1 MVLVKNDEKT
11 KKENKKVKKQKSKKV
26 ITFNEK
32 KKAPIEYSDFFQNRK
47 FLILLGIILI
57 LIIMAIINFAINVL
71 FHSLTMTFNKG
82 EFELFKIPTNLANE
96 SLNIKNLFSLDYLK
110 YDLFILPLVVL
121 IVMVQLLKL
130 YRKNRDVDYGEEG
143 DSRWTTLEEVQA
155 QYKEIPD
162 TDKHYKGIAGFPI
175 SHYKDSYYVDTDTHN
190 TCIIGT
196 SRSGKGESA
205 VTVAIDIDSR
215 AEEKASL
222 IVGDPKEE
230 LLNGSA
236 ETLIIEGYRLV
247 PLNIMNPDKSIA
259 YNPLELVKRQYLLG
273 NYSKAEKY
281 TGVLTNQIYFDPN
294 AKDPF
299 WNDSASNLIKAI
311 ILALLVQ
318 TDKNHEL
325 EKFSMYNVAK
335 MLSNL
340 GGNTDKD
347 ENNLLD
353 VYFKN
358 LPSNHIAKDA
368 YAQSNFSTGNTRG
381 SIFTVAMG
389 KLQIF
394 LEQDIAKMTS
404 SNTVDL
410 RRFGFKKIIN
420 VSFNDA
426 FRFMKGHYFFVNV
439 DKNGNETLSDRRE
452 IELDSCGN
460 VEIVFKDNLTTGC
473 KICFVINAGEYVVK
487 SVYHLTIPKEK
498 SSVNTHNE
506 EIEFNY
512 LEDIS
517 QTRATFIEG
526 TYSNKPIA
534 LFLVVPDY
542 DSSRNVIATLFISQV
557 YTLLAEMTSNRIV
570 VSDGKCHNFVKFR
583 LDEFGNL
590 PAIKDFEQIL
600 TVCAGRRIIFEAYIQ
615 SYAQI
620 FAKYGEM
627 NGKTIKE
634 NFQNHV
640 YILTTDYDTANEFS
654 EKCGYY
660 TATKKAKNIQDGNTN
675 VSFQLNSEKRPL
687 ILPQDL
693 LQIYETHTVV
703 LRFTKRQDL
712 KRKRIKAYPIF
723 NEGVMSMPYRYEF
736 LSHRINPAK
745 RAEIPELSD
754 HKYLELSE
762 YIVTCFDNIHLE
774 SEIKEKESEFNKNET
789 FISNEDIN
797 TIKAF
802 LVKYYRETYNEKF
815 PKNIELRLINTCEN
829 ASDKE
834 EIYDFIQEEI
844 SKDDGDY
851 NMLKR
856 KINKNIF
863 KEEE

>member
-1 MVLVKNDEKT
+1 MVLVK
-11 KKENKKVKKQKSKKV
+11 ENKKSKSVNKKV
-26 ITFNEK
+26 LTFEK
-32 KKAPIEYSDFFQNRK
+32 KKKSPIEYSDLFQNK
-47 FLILLGIILI
+47 KVVFFLWLICVLLIMFIINMMINIVIKTLANSFINGNFKLFDVPNQFVKELTDISNYFLIFYFKYICIFLPFVILI
-57 LIIMAIINFAINVL
+57 VTVQII
-71 FHSLTMTFNKG
+71 
-82 EFELFKIPTNLANE
+82 
-96 SLNIKNLFSLDYLK
+96 
-110 YDLFILPLVVL
+110 
-121 IVMVQLLKL
+121 KL

-143 DSRWTTLEEVQA
+143 DSRWTTLKEIQE

-162 TDKHYKGIAGFPI
+162 TDKHYKGIAGYPI
-175 SHYKDSYYVDTDTHN
+175 SHYKDSYYIDTDTHN
-190 TCIIGT
+190 TCIVGT

-222 IVGDPKEE
+222 IIGDPKEE

-236 ETLIIEGYRLV
+236 ETLISEGYRLV
-247 PLNIMNPDKSIA
+247 PLNIMNPDNSIA
-259 YNPLELVKRQYLLG
+259 YNPLELIKRQYLLG

-318 TDKNHEL
+318 VDKNNEL

-340 GGNTDKD
+340 GGSVDD
-347 ENNLLD
+347 EGNNLLD
-353 VYFKN
+353 IYFKN
-358 LPSNHIAKDA
+358 LPMNHLAKDA

-420 VSFNDA
+420 VSFDDT
-426 FRFMKGHYFFVNV
+426 FRFLKGHYFFTIKDNE
-439 DKNGNETLSDRRE
+439 GNERVTKRRK

-460 VEIVFKDNLTTGC
+460 IEIVFKDDLETGS
-473 KICFVINAGEYVVK
+473 KIHFEIEKEDYLIK
-487 SVYHLTIPKEK
+487 SVYEMEIPYEVEDK
-498 SSVNTHNE
+498 NTHK
-506 EIEFNY
+506 
-512 LEDIS
+512 EDIVFVHIKEQS
-517 QTRATFIEG
+517 SIEAKLITG

-570 VSDGKCHNFVKFR
+570 VNDGKCHNFVKFR

-620 FAKYGEM
+620 FAKYGEA

-634 NFQNHV
+634 NFQNHI
-640 YILTTDYDTANEFS
+640 YILTTDIDTANEFS

-660 TATKKAKNIQDGNTN
+660 TATKKTKNIQDGNTN
-675 VSFQLNSEKRPL
+675 ISFQLNSEKRAL
-687 ILPQDL
+687 IMPQDL

-712 KRKRIKAYPIF
+712 KRQRVKAYPIF
-723 NEGVMSMPYRYEF
+723 NQGITSMPYRYEF
-736 LSHRINPAK
+736 LAHRINPAK
-745 RAEIPELSD
+745 RAEIPELSK
-754 HKYLELSE
+754 HKYLDLNMH
-762 YIVTCFDNIHLE
+762 IVTEFDNIELNN
-774 SEIKEKESEFNKNET
+774 EIEEKDKSKTVKFLSKNEINT
-789 FISNEDIN
+789 LKSFIS
-797 TIKAF
+797 
-802 LVKYYRETYNEKF
+802 KYYIDAYSEEMPKHVLLRFTYICQQAKSGDEVLEFIANEIA
-815 PKNIELRLINTCEN
+815 KNQDDFDELN
-829 ASDKE
+829 
-834 EIYDFIQEEI
+834 
-844 SKDDGDY
+844 
-851 NMLKR
+851 LKLM
-856 KINKNIF
+856 KNIF
-863 KEEE
+863 GDKELIE

>member
-1 MVLVKNDEKT
+1 MVLVK
-11 KKENKKVKKQKSKKV
+11 ENKKSKAVNNKV
-26 ITFNEK
+26 LTFEK
-32 KKAPIEYSDFFQNRK
+32 KKKSPIEYSDLFQNK
-47 FLILLGIILI
+47 KVVFFLWLICVLLIMFIINMMINIVIKTLANSFINGNFKLFDVPNQFVKELTDISNYFLI
-57 LIIMAIINFAINVL
+57 FY
-71 FHSLTMTFNKG
+71 
-82 EFELFKIPTNLANE
+82 FKYIC
-96 SLNIKNLFSLDYLK
+96 IF
-110 YDLFILPLVVL
+110 LPFVML
-121 IVMVQLLKL
+121 IVTIQIIKL

-143 DSRWTTLEEVQA
+143 DSRWTTLKEIQE

-162 TDKHYKGIAGFPI
+162 TDKHYKGIAGYPI
-175 SHYKDSYYVDTDTHN
+175 SHYKDSYYIDTDTHN
-190 TCIIGT
+190 TCIVGT

-222 IVGDPKEE
+222 IIGDPKEE

-236 ETLIIEGYRLV
+236 ETLISEGYRLV
-247 PLNIMNPDKSIA
+247 PLNIMNPDNSIA
-259 YNPLELVKRQYLLG
+259 YNPLELIKRQYLLG

-318 TDKNHEL
+318 VDKNNEL

-340 GGNTDKD
+340 GGSVDD
-347 ENNLLD
+347 EGNNLLD
-353 VYFKN
+353 IYFKN
-358 LPSNHIAKDA
+358 LPMNHLAKDA

-420 VSFNDA
+420 VSFDDT
-426 FRFMKGHYFFVNV
+426 FRFLKGHYFLTIKDNE
-439 DKNGNETLSDRRE
+439 GNERVTERRK

-460 VEIVFKDNLTTGC
+460 IEIVFKDDLETGS
-473 KICFVINAGEYVVK
+473 KIHFEIEKEDYLIK
-487 SVYHLTIPKEK
+487 SVYEMEIPHEVEDK
-498 SSVNTHNE
+498 NTHK
-506 EIEFNY
+506 
-512 LEDIS
+512 EDIVFVHIKEQS
-517 QTRATFIEG
+517 SIEAKLITG

-570 VSDGKCHNFVKFR
+570 VNDGKCHNFVKFR

-620 FAKYGEM
+620 FAKYGEA

-634 NFQNHV
+634 NFQNHI
-640 YILTTDYDTANEFS
+640 YILTTDIDTANEFS

-660 TATKKAKNIQDGNTN
+660 TATKKTKNIQDGNTN
-675 VSFQLNSEKRPL
+675 ISFQLNSEKRAL
-687 ILPQDL
+687 IMPQDL

-712 KRKRIKAYPIF
+712 KRQRVKAYPIF
-723 NEGVMSMPYRYEF
+723 NQGITSMPYRYEF
-736 LSHRINPAK
+736 LAHRINPAK
-745 RAEIPELSD
+745 RAEIPELSK
-754 HKYLELSE
+754 HKYLDLNMH
-762 YIVTCFDNIHLE
+762 IVTEFDNIELNN
-774 SEIKEKESEFNKNET
+774 EIEEKDISKTVKFLSKNEINT
-789 FISNEDIN
+789 LKSFIS
-797 TIKAF
+797 
-802 LVKYYRETYNEKF
+802 KYYIDAYSEEMPKHVLLRFTYICQQAKSGDEVLEFIANEIA
-815 PKNIELRLINTCEN
+815 KNQDDFDELN
-829 ASDKE
+829 
-834 EIYDFIQEEI
+834 
-844 SKDDGDY
+844 
-851 NMLKR
+851 LKLM
-856 KINKNIF
+856 KNIF
-863 KEEE
+863 GDKELIE

>member
-1 MVLVKNDEKT
+1 MVLVKDKAKSKSENNKILT
-11 KKENKKVKKQKSKKV
+11 FNKKKRS
-26 ITFNEK
+26 
-32 KKAPIEYSDFFQNRK
+32 PIEYSDLFRNKKAIILVWMICIFIIMFITNTIVNIITQTFINSFIDGK
-47 FLILLGIILI
+47 FKLFDVPNQFSEEVTDVSNYFLIFHLKIICIILPFVI
-57 LIIMAIINFAINVL
+57 LIVTIQII
-71 FHSLTMTFNKG
+71 
-82 EFELFKIPTNLANE
+82 
-96 SLNIKNLFSLDYLK
+96 
-110 YDLFILPLVVL
+110 
-121 IVMVQLLKL
+121 KL
-130 YRKNRDVDYGEEG
+130 YRKNRNVDFGEEG
-143 DSRWTTLEEVQA
+143 DSRWTTLKEIQE

-162 TDKHYKGIAGFPI
+162 SDKHYSGIAGFPI
-175 SHYKDSYYVDTDTHN
+175 SHYKDNYYIDTETHN

-222 IVGDPKEE
+222 IIGDPKEE

-236 ETLIIEGYRLV
+236 ETLIKEGYRLV
-247 PLNIMNPDKSIA
+247 PLNIMNPDNSIA
-259 YNPLELVKRQYLLG
+259 YNPLELIKRQYILG

-318 TDKNHEL
+318 CDLNNEL

-353 VYFKN
+353 VYFKK
-358 LPSNHIAKDA
+358 LPSSHIAKDA

-404 SNTVDL
+404 TNTVDL
-410 RRFGFKKIIN
+410 RRFGFNKIIN
-420 VSFNDA
+420 VSFDDT
-426 FRFMKGHYFFVNV
+426 FRFLKGHYFFTIK
-439 DKNGNETLSDRRE
+439 DKNANEKVTEKRK

-460 VEIVFKDNLTTGC
+460 IEIVFKDTLETGS
-473 KICFVINAGEYVVK
+473 KIHFEINKENDVVK
-487 SVYHLTIPKEK
+487 SVYELEIPHEVDDK
-498 SSVNTHNE
+498 NTHD
-506 EIEFNY
+506 
-512 LEDIS
+512 EDI
-517 QTRATFIEG
+517 RFIPLKEYSNIETKIITG

-557 YTLLAEMTSNRIV
+557 YTLLAEMTSNRFV
-570 VSDGKCHNFVKFR
+570 VNDGKCHNFVKFR

-620 FAKYGEM
+620 FAKYGEV

-634 NFQNHV
+634 NFQNHI
-640 YILTTDYDTANEFS
+640 YILTTDIDTANEFS

-660 TATKKAKNIQDGNTN
+660 TATKKTKNIQDGNTS

-687 ILPQDL
+687 ILAQDL

-712 KRKRIKAYPIF
+712 NRKRVKAYPIY
-723 NEGVMSMPYRYEF
+723 NEGVTSMPYRYEF
-736 LSHRINPAK
+736 LAHRINPSK
-745 RAEIPELSD
+745 RAEIPELSK
-754 HKYLELSE
+754 HKYLDLNTH
-762 YIVTCFDNIHLE
+762 IVSQFDNIKLDSDIDKIE
-774 SEIKEKESEFNKNET
+774 VNTNKSFLNENEINTLKSFVSIYYKNT
-789 FISNEDIN
+789 HGEDIPQHILLRFIFVCQQAECSDDILSFIEDEIADN
-797 TIKAF
+797 YDDF
-802 LVKYYRETYNEKF
+802 NE
-815 PKNIELRLINTCEN
+815 
-829 ASDKE
+829 
-834 EIYDFIQEEI
+834 
-844 SKDDGDY
+844 
-851 NMLKR
+851 LKL
-856 KINKNIF
+856 KLMKNIF
-863 KEEE
+863 EKKELIE

>member
-1 MVLVKNDEKT
+1 MVLVKDKAKSKSENNKILT
-11 KKENKKVKKQKSKKV
+11 FNKKKRS
-26 ITFNEK
+26 
-32 KKAPIEYSDFFQNRK
+32 PIEYSDLFRNKKAIILVWMICIFIIMFITNTIVNIITQTFINSFIDGK
-47 FLILLGIILI
+47 FKLFDVPNQFSEEVTDVSNYFLIFHLKIICIILPFVI
-57 LIIMAIINFAINVL
+57 LIVTIQII
-71 FHSLTMTFNKG
+71 
-82 EFELFKIPTNLANE
+82 
-96 SLNIKNLFSLDYLK
+96 
-110 YDLFILPLVVL
+110 
-121 IVMVQLLKL
+121 KL
-130 YRKNRDVDYGEEG
+130 YRKNRNVDFGEEG
-143 DSRWTTLEEVQA
+143 DSRWTTLKEIQE

-162 TDKHYKGIAGFPI
+162 SDKHYSGIAGFPI
-175 SHYKDSYYVDTDTHN
+175 SHYKDNYYIDTETHN

-222 IVGDPKEE
+222 IIG
-230 LLNGSA
+230 
-236 ETLIIEGYRLV
+236 
-247 PLNIMNPDKSIA
+247 
-259 YNPLELVKRQYLLG
+259 
-273 NYSKAEKY
+273 
-281 TGVLTNQIYFDPN
+281 DPN

-318 TDKNHEL
+318 CDLNNEL

-353 VYFKN
+353 VYFKK
-358 LPSNHIAKDA
+358 LPSSHIAKDA

-404 SNTVDL
+404 TNTVDL
-410 RRFGFKKIIN
+410 RRFGFNKIIN
-420 VSFNDA
+420 VSFDDT
-426 FRFMKGHYFFVNV
+426 FRFLKGHYFFTIK
-439 DKNGNETLSDRRE
+439 DKNANEKVTEKRK

-460 VEIVFKDNLTTGC
+460 IEIVFKDTLETGS
-473 KICFVINAGEYVVK
+473 KIHFEINKENDVVK
-487 SVYHLTIPKEK
+487 SVYELEIPHEVDDK
-498 SSVNTHNE
+498 NTHD
-506 EIEFNY
+506 
-512 LEDIS
+512 EDI
-517 QTRATFIEG
+517 RFIPLKEYSNIETKIITG

-557 YTLLAEMTSNRIV
+557 YTLLAEMTSNRFV
-570 VSDGKCHNFVKFR
+570 VNDGKCHNFVKFR

-620 FAKYGEM
+620 FAKYGEV

-634 NFQNHV
+634 NFQNHI
-640 YILTTDYDTANEFS
+640 YILTTDIDTANEFS

-660 TATKKAKNIQDGNTN
+660 TATKKTKNIQDGNTS

-687 ILPQDL
+687 ILAQDL

-703 LRFTKRQDL
+703 LRSTKRQDL
-712 KRKRIKAYPIF
+712 NRKRVKAYPIY
-723 NEGVMSMPYRYEF
+723 NEGVTSMPYRYEF
-736 LSHRINPAK
+736 LAHRINPSK
-745 RAEIPELSD
+745 RAEIPELSK
-754 HKYLELSE
+754 HKYLDLNTH
-762 YIVTCFDNIHLE
+762 IVSQFDNIKLDSDIDKIE
-774 SEIKEKESEFNKNET
+774 VNTNKSFLNENEINTLKSFVSIYYKNT
-789 FISNEDIN
+789 HGEDIPQH
-797 TIKAF
+797 ILLRFIFVCQQAECSDDILSF
-802 LVKYYRETYNEKF
+802 
-815 PKNIELRLINTCEN
+815 IE
-829 ASDKE
+829 D
-834 EIYDFIQEEI
+834 
-844 SKDDGDY
+844 
-851 NMLKR
+851 
-856 KINKNIF
+856 
-863 KEEE
+863 